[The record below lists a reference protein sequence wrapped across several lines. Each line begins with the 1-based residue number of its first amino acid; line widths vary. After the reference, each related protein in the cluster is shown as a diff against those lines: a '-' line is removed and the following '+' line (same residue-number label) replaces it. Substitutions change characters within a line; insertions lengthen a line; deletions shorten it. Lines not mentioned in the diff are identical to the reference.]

1 MEIKLQKRFAKYL
14 APAIATL
21 ATITA
26 IITVTINLSSTP
38 PTHTV
43 LIATKD
49 LSEGQS
55 LTTSDVREVN
65 IPLGSLGGNYL
76 KALKGKLILNRSL
89 VKGELIAMSAVSN
102 EVAVLIPIRLNNLR
116 PISKAI
122 TVGDR
127 VDIWA
132 TEQSQTV
139 NAAPEPV
146 AFNAIVTL
154 IEANNSMTQ
163 SSTNIEVRISE
174 EYLETLLNATDSN
187 FQLSVI
193 LHETL
198 ADIG

>member
-1 MEIKLQKRFAKYL
+1 MDIKLQKRFAKYL
-14 APAIATL
+14 APAIAVV
-21 ATITA
+21 ATIA
-26 IITVTINLSSTP
+26 AAVTVTINLSSTP
-38 PTHTV
+38 PTRSV
-43 LIATKD
+43 LIATRD

-55 LTTSDVREVN
+55 LSLGDVREVQL
-65 IPLGSLGGNYL
+65 PLGSLAQNYL
-76 KALKGKLILNRSL
+76 TKLKGTFILHHS
-89 VKGELIAMSAVSN
+89 VAKGELITKRGVTDEADA
-102 EVAVLIPIRLNNLR
+102 LIPIRLNNLR

-122 TVGDR
+122 SVGDR

-132 TEQSQTV
+132 TEQSHTV
-139 NAAPEPV
+139 SAAPEPV
-146 AFNAIVTL
+146 AFDAIVTF

-163 SSTNIEVRISE
+163 SSTNIEIRISE

>member
-14 APAIATL
+14 APAIAVV
-21 ATITA
+21 ATIA
-26 IITVTINLSSTP
+26 AALIVTINLSSTP
-38 PTHTV
+38 PSRSV
-43 LIATKD
+43 LIATRD

-55 LTTSDVREVN
+55 LSLGDVREVSL
-65 IPLGSLGGNYL
+65 PLGTLAQNYL
-76 KALKGKLILNRSL
+76 TKLKGTLTLNRS
-89 VKGELIAMSAVSN
+89 VAKGELITKSGVTDDADA
-102 EVAVLIPIRLNNLR
+102 LIPIRLNNLR

-132 TEQSQTV
+132 TEQSHTIS
-139 NAAPEPV
+139 AAPEPV

-163 SSTNIEVRISE
+163 SSTNIEIRISE
-174 EYLETLLNATDSN
+174 EYLETVLNATDSN

-198 ADIG
+198 ADIE

>member
-14 APAIATL
+14 APAIAVI
-21 ATITA
+21 ATIA
-26 IITVTINLSSTP
+26 AVLVVTVNLSSMP
-38 PTHTV
+38 PTRMV
-43 LIATKD
+43 LVASKD

-55 LTTSDVREVN
+55 LKPSDVRELRL
-65 IPLGSLGGNYL
+65 PLGSLAGNYL
-76 KALKGKLILNRSL
+76 SHLKGSILLNRS
-89 VKGELIAMSAVSN
+89 VAKGELIAKSGVAN
-102 EVAVLIPIRLNNLR
+102 EVGVLIPIRLNNLR

-122 TVGDR
+122 SVGDR

-132 TEQSQTV
+132 TEQSHTV
-139 NAAPEPV
+139 AEAPEPV

-154 IEANNSMTQ
+154 IEANDTVTQ
-163 SSTNIEVRISE
+163 SSTNLEVRISE